1 MVQSETRS
9 SSVIHSV
16 FAVLRCFTS
25 DEPLQGV
32 TEIAGQVGLHKS
44 SVSRLLATLEDEGV
58 VERDEES
65 RKFRLGVGLIG
76 VAGPLLANLDVRRVA
91 LPVLRDLSQE
101 SGETAAL
108 VVWSGTE
115 AVTVEQVPSPHQV
128 KHTNPLGT
136 PYRSVQNASVR
147 ALLAHL
153 PPAQA
158 LHLCRERV
166 VAVPRSFDEAAFGA
180 DLADIREVGYA
191 VNYGLTSPD
200 EVGIA
205 AAVIDHRGE
214 VAGAVILA
222 APLYRVPAQ
231 DVPRLARHVV
241 RSATDIGARL
251 GRPTA
256 APTSERATRRPTRTT
271 VERGAPPS
279 VASAAA
285 GSAVSTVSEE

>member
-1 MVQSETRS
+1 MPQGEARS

-16 FAVLRCFTS
+16 FAVLRCFTA

-44 SVSRLLATLEDEGV
+44 SVSRLLSNLEDEGV

-76 VAGPLLANLDVRRVA
+76 VAGPLLADLDVRRVA
-91 LPVLRDLSQE
+91 LPLLRGLSE
-101 SGETAAL
+101 ETGETAAL

-136 PYRSVQNASVR
+136 PYRSVQSASVR
-147 ALLAHL
+147 AFLAYL
-153 PPAQA
+153 APEQA
-158 LHLCRERV
+158 RHLCREGIV
-166 VAVPRSFDEAAFGA
+166 GVPRSFDEAAFESE
-180 DLADIREVGYA
+180 LADIRELGYA

-205 AAVIDHRGE
+205 AAVTDHRGE
-214 VAGAVILA
+214 IAGAVILV

-231 DVPRLARHVV
+231 DIPRLAGHVV
-241 RSATDIGARL
+241 QAATDISARL
-251 GRPTA
+251 GRPTRAERSPSSRPGATA
-256 APTSERATRRPTRTT
+256 ASQE
-271 VERGAPPS
+271 
-279 VASAAA
+279 
-285 GSAVSTVSEE
+285 